1 MRDASM
7 RAAREAEE
15 RDAREVLI
23 RTGDELAREAV
34 REMPKLDALARL
46 SAKWLR
52 LRKEGA

>member
-1 MRDASM
+1 MDA
-7 RAAREAEE
+7 RTQAAEE

-23 RTGDELAREAV
+23 RTGDALAREAM

-46 SAKWLR
+46 SEKWLR